1 MKSVCA
7 ELLSRITTARRN
19 LISSNLER
27 TPRRTIVKRG
37 SFLALFAP
45 SLLCACT
52 GIPYGAAPMTE
63 RGTLQLVEQSSAR
76 AAAMD
81 QSVLSWSDARTE
93 RIAVPAAL
101 EQARTIA
108 IAPRRG
114 AGLSGDWHGVLSQES
129 SASDGSMVSLGRLF
143 RVSLQQAGDTVTGSG
158 EMSSGERLKISGTV
172 EQGHS
177 HGIVE
182 NVTYGIASRFVGTVT
197 DQEIVVHFTNGGKKE
212 GVQGVATLHRR
223 EN

>member
-1 MKSVCA
+1 MKQGA
-7 ELLSRITTARRN
+7 
-19 LISSNLER
+19 
-27 TPRRTIVKRG
+27 
-37 SFLALFAP
+37 FLALFAP

-52 GIPYGAAPMTE
+52 GTPYGTVPMTE
-63 RGTLQLVEQSSAR
+63 RGTLQLVEQLPAR
-76 AAAMD
+76 AAESGR
-81 QSVLSWSDARTE
+81 SVLPWGDTRTE
-93 RIAVPAAL
+93 RIPAWAAL
-101 EQARTIA
+101 GQAKTIA

-197 DQEIVVHFTNGGKKE
+197 DEEIVVNFTSGGREE
-212 GVQGVATLHRR
+212 GVYGVATLSRR

>member
-27 TPRRTIVKRG
+27 APRRTIVKRG

-52 GIPYGAAPMTE
+52 GIPYGTAPMTE
-63 RGTLQLVEQSSAR
+63 RGTLQLVEQSSVR

-93 RIAVPAAL
+93 RIAVPAAP

-108 IAPRRG
+108 LAPRRG

>member
-7 ELLSRITTARRN
+7 ELLSRITTTRRN

-52 GIPYGAAPMTE
+52 GIPYGTAPMTE

-81 QSVLSWSDARTE
+81 QSVLSWNDARTE
-93 RIAVPAAL
+93 RIAVPAAP

-108 IAPRRG
+108 LAPRRG

-182 NVTYGIASRFVGTVT
+182 NITYGIASRFVGTVT
-197 DQEIVVHFTNGGKKE
+197 DQEIVVHFINGGREE

>member
-1 MKSVCA
+1 MKTLC
-7 ELLSRITTARRN
+7 EQMLSYITTVRIRP
-19 LISSNLER
+19 ISSKLER
-27 TPRRTIVKRG
+27 TSRRTIVKRG

-52 GIPYGAAPMTE
+52 GIPYGTAPMTE
-63 RGTLQLVEQSSAR
+63 RGTLQLVEQSSVR

-93 RIAVPAAL
+93 RIAVPAAP

-108 IAPRRG
+108 LAPRRG

-182 NVTYGIASRFVGTVT
+182 NITYGIASRFVGTVT
-197 DQEIVVHFTNGGKKE
+197 DQEIVVHFINGGREE
-212 GVQGVATLHRR
+212 GVQAVATLHRR
-223 EN
+223 ES

>member
-1 MKSVCA
+1 MKTFC
-7 ELLSRITTARRN
+7 EQMLSHITTVRIRP
-19 LISSNLER
+19 ISSKLER
-27 TPRRTIVKRG
+27 TSRRTIVKQG
-37 SFLALFAP
+37 PFLALFTS

-52 GIPYGAAPMTE
+52 GIPYGNAPVTE
-63 RGTLQLVEQSSAR
+63 LNPQQLFEQRSVR
-76 AAAMD
+76 AAETTR
-81 QSVLSWSDARTE
+81 SVLPGNDARTE
-93 RIAVPAAL
+93 RIAVPAAP

-108 IAPRRG
+108 LAPRRG

-182 NVTYGIASRFVGTVT
+182 NITYGIASRFVGTVT
-197 DQEIVVHFTNGGKKE
+197 DQEIVVHFINGGREE

>member
-1 MKSVCA
+1 MESVCA

-19 LISSNLER
+19 LISCNPNR

-37 SFLALFAP
+37 PFLVLFAP

-63 RGTLQLVEQSSAR
+63 RGTLHLVEQRSVR
-76 AAAMD
+76 AAETTR
-81 QSVLSWSDARTE
+81 SVLPGNDARTE
-93 RIAVPAAL
+93 RIAVPTSP
-101 EQARTIA
+101 EQVRTIA

-143 RVSLQQAGDTVTGSG
+143 RVSLRQAGDTVTGSG

-197 DQEIVVHFTNGGKKE
+197 DQEIVVHFINGGREE